1 MMYRRAIPDQEER
14 MDYTEFV
21 AGKLRAQPP
30 TAAGL
35 ATLPD
40 WPLFPWQ
47 RAITDLALTRGRA
60 AIFADTGTGKTRMEL
75 AWAHAVSEAAGKP
88 VLLLAPLAVG
98 KQTVREAQAIGAGS
112 EVRYLAT
119 ADDVLASDRVVVT
132 NYERLHHFEPL
143 RPILGGIVLD
153 ESSILKAL
161 DGKTRRALTD
171 FAQTIPYRLCATATP
186 APNDYIELGQHAEFL
201 GVLTAKEMM
210 ALYFTQD
217 GNSTQKWR
225 LKGHARE
232 SFWRWCASWATAMR
246 RPSDVGFPGG
256 DPLYDLPPLNV
267 HQVEVE
273 AESPHAT
280 GTLFKMEARTLQER
294 REARK
299 ATLAERVAAAVRL
312 IEAEPDEQW
321 LVWCDLNDESH
332 ALAKVITGAVE
343 VKGADS
349 VEHKEAS
356 LLGFADGEIRALV
369 TKPSIAGHG
378 MNFQRCARVVFVGL
392 SDSFERYYQAIRRTW
407 RFGQD
412 RPVECYVV
420 TADVE
425 GAVVRNIQE
434 KQRKAEAMQD
444 ELVRAMADRTA
455 EHLAARGQYETD
467 EASGDGWRML
477 LGDCVERLGE
487 VEDESVGLSV
497 FSPPFPTMYVYTDQA
512 RDMGNVRDVR
522 EMIAH
527 YEFLLPELMRV
538 LMPGRTVAVHLAQA
552 QSRKVDGLEIGL
564 IDFRGET
571 IAAMTRAG
579 FTFYGEVT
587 IDKNPQVKAVRTKD
601 RGLLFKSL
609 AEDSANMRMAQADYL
624 LQFRK
629 PGENPHPI
637 RDGISEK
644 YDNEHGWI
652 TPEEWIEWAAPVWYR
667 ASEHYPGGI
676 RETDVLNVS
685 AARDEKDERHLCP
698 LQLGVIERAVKLW
711 SAPGEMVLSPFA
723 GVGSE
728 GFRALQ
734 LGRRFTGVELKRSYF
749 DTACRNLMAAAASRD
764 TLALDVGA

>member
-1 MMYRRAIPDQEER
+1 MEYA
-14 MDYTEFV
+14 EFV
-21 AGKLRAQPP
+21 AGKLRASPP
-30 TAAGL
+30 TAADT
-35 ATLPD
+35 ASAPD

-47 RAITDLALTRGRA
+47 RALTDLALSRGRA

-75 AWAHAVSEAAGKP
+75 AWAHAVSHATGKL

-98 KQTVREAQAIGAGS
+98 KQTVREAEVIGGGA
-112 EVRYLAT
+112 EVRYLSS
-119 ADDVLASDRVVVT
+119 ADEVKGTDRIIVT
-132 NYERLHHFEPL
+132 NYERLHLFEPL

-153 ESSILKAL
+153 ESSILKSL
-161 DGKTRRALTD
+161 DGKTRKALTD
-171 FAQTIPYRLCATATP
+171 FAESIPYRLCATATP
-186 APNDYIELGQHAEFL
+186 APNDYVELGQHAEFL
-201 GVLTAKEMM
+201 GVLRSKEML

-232 SFWRWCASWATAMR
+232 PFWRWVASWATAMR
-246 RPSDVGFPGG
+246 KPADVGFPEG
-256 DPLYDLPPLNV
+256 DSLYDLPPLNV

-273 AESPHAT
+273 ADSPHSI
-280 GTLFKMEARTLQER
+280 GTLFKMEARTLADR

-299 ATLAERVAAAVRL
+299 ATLDERVAAAVRL
-312 IEAEPDEQW
+312 VEAEPGEQW
-321 LVWCDLNDESH
+321 LVWCDLNDESA
-332 ALAKVITGAVE
+332 ALAKAITGAVE

-349 VEHKEAS
+349 AEHKESS

-392 SDSFERYYQAIRRTW
+392 SDSFERYYQAIRRSW
-407 RFGQD
+407 RFGQL

-425 GAVVRNIQE
+425 GAVVRNIQD

-455 EHLAARGQYETD
+455 EHLAVRGQYETD
-467 EASGDGWRML
+467 EAEGDGWKMY
-477 LGDCVERLGE
+477 LGDCVERLRDIE
-487 VEDESVGLSV
+487 TESVGLSV
-497 FSPPFPTMYVYTDQA
+497 FSPPFPTMYTYTDQA
-512 RDMGNVRDVR
+512 RDMGNVKDVR

-552 QSRKVDGLEIGL
+552 QARKVDGLEVGL

-571 IAAMTRAG
+571 IEAMQRAG

-609 AEDSANMRMAQADYL
+609 ATDSAHMRMAQADYL

-637 RDGISEK
+637 RAGISEK
-644 YDNEHGWI
+644 YGNEDGWI

-667 ASEHYPGGI
+667 ASDHYPGGI

-711 SAPGEMVLSPFA
+711 SAPRELVLSPFG

-728 GFRALQ
+728 GFESLR
-734 LGRRFTGVELKRSYF
+734 LGRRFVGVEIKRSYF
-749 DTACRNLMAAAASRD
+749 DTACANLTRAAASRD

>member
-1 MMYRRAIPDQEER
+1 MEYA
-14 MDYTEFV
+14 EFV
-21 AGKLRAQPP
+21 ASKLRNVPP
-30 TAAGL
+30 VAEKRAET
-35 ATLPD
+35 PD

-47 RAITDLALTRGRA
+47 KALVDLALQRGRA

-75 AWAHAVSEAAGKP
+75 AWAHAVSIATGRP

-98 KQTVREAQAIGAGS
+98 KQTVREAEKIGAHAVYRS
-112 EVRYLAT
+112 T
-119 ADDVLASDRVVVT
+119 ADEITAADRIIVT
-132 NYERLHHFEPL
+132 NYERLHHFDAI
-143 RPILGGIVLD
+143 RRVLGGIVLD

-161 DGKTRRALTD
+161 DGKTRKALT
-171 FAQTIPYRLCATATP
+171 AYAAEIPYRLCATATP

-201 GVLTAKEMM
+201 GVLTSKEML
-210 ALYFTQD
+210 ALFFTQD
-217 GNSTQKWR
+217 GNSTQNWR
-225 LKGHARE
+225 LKGHGVQP
-232 SFWRWCASWATAMR
+232 FWRWVASWATAMR
-246 RPSDVGFPGG
+246 KPSDIGFPDG
-256 DPLYDLPPLNV
+256 DALYDLPPLNV
-267 HQVEVE
+267 RQVEVE
-273 AESPHAT
+273 APTPHAI
-280 GTLFKMEARTLQER
+280 GTLFKMEAKTLQER

-299 ATLAERVAAAVRL
+299 STLAERVAKAVE
-312 IEAEPDEQW
+312 IVEAEPDEQW

-332 ALAKVITGAVE
+332 ALAKAITGAVE
-343 VKGADS
+343 VKGADTA
-349 VEHKEAS
+349 EHKEAA

-407 RFGQD
+407 RFGQE
-412 RPVECYVV
+412 RPVDCYVV

-425 GAVVRNIQE
+425 GAVVRNISD

-455 EHLAARGQYETD
+455 EHLAARGKYETD
-467 EASGDGWRML
+467 DAEGDGWRMM
-477 LGDCVERLGE
+477 LGDCVERLAD
-487 VEDESVGLSV
+487 VEAESVGLSV

-512 RDMGNVRDVR
+512 RDMGNVADVR

-552 QSRKVDGLEIGL
+552 QSRKVDGLEVGL

-609 AEDSANMRMAQADYL
+609 ATDSAHMRMAQADYL

-637 RDGISEK
+637 RAGISEK
-644 YDNEHGWI
+644 YGNRDGWI

-667 ASEHYPGGI
+667 QSEHCPGGI

-685 AARDEKDERHLCP
+685 AARDERDERHLCP

-749 DTACRNLMAAAASRD
+749 DTACRNLTSAAASRD
-764 TLALDVGA
+764 ELALDVGA